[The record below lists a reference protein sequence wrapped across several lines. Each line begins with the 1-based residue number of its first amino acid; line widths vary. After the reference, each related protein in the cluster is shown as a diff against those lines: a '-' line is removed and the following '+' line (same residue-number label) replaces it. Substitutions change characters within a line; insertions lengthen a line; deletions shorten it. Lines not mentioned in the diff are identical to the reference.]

1 MSAIPASLDHLILG
15 ASDLALGI
23 RWVEQRTGI
32 RAALGGV
39 HPGRGTHNALLSLG
53 PRCYLEI
60 LAPDPAQQ
68 TLAWFRDLPN
78 LTEPRLVGWMSH
90 PGDLTSLAER
100 LRQSGISCDGP
111 RESSRQQRPDGRT
124 LRWKLLRLAGG
135 SSGLLPVLIE
145 WSADSPHPAEDAP
158 TGCSLL
164 QFEISSPDPEQ
175 VQRTLRAVGITLPIG
190 VGDRPQ
196 FRARIAG
203 PKGILDLIS
212 THNPG

>member
-15 ASDLALGI
+15 ASDLAFGI
-23 RWVEQRTGI
+23 RWVEERSGI

-78 LTEPRLVGWMSH
+78 LSEPRLVGWMSH
-90 PGDLTSLAER
+90 PGDLASLAER

-111 RESSRQQRPDGRT
+111 RESSRQRPDGRT
-124 LRWKLLRLAGG
+124 LRWTLLRLTDDA
-135 SSGLLPVLIE
+135 SGLLPILIE
-145 WSADSPHPAEDAP
+145 WSPDSVHAADDAP

-175 VQRTLRAVGITLPIG
+175 VQKTLRAVGVTLPIS

-196 FRARIAG
+196 LRARIGG

-212 THNPG
+212 TDSPG

>member
-1 MSAIPASLDHLILG
+1 M
-15 ASDLALGI
+15 
-23 RWVEQRTGI
+23 EERTGI
-32 RAALGGV
+32 RAAIGGV

-78 LTEPRLVGWMSH
+78 LSEPRLVGWMSH
-90 PGDLTSLAER
+90 PGDLASLAER
-100 LRQSGISCDGP
+100 LRRYGISYDGP
-111 RESSRQQRPDGRT
+111 RESSRQRPDGRT
-124 LRWKLLRLAGG
+124 LRWTLLRLTDDA
-135 SSGLLPVLIE
+135 SGLLPILIE
-145 WSADSPHPAEDAP
+145 WSADSVHPADDAP
-158 TGCSLL
+158 TGCRLL

-175 VQRTLRAVGITLPIG
+175 VQRALHAVGVTLPVN

-212 THNPG
+212 TDNPG